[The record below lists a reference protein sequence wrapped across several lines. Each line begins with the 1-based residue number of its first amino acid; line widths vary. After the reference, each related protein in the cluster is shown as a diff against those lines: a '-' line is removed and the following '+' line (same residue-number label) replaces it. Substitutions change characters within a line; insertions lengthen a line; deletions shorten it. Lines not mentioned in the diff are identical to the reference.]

1 MRNQRKN
8 YFIKK
13 GFQTKLTLIILL
25 VTVIVANLV
34 GGLIYGLLTGHEAT
48 RLLAGIFEVRTGDL
62 LLPVIVLSEI
72 IAVLIVAMI
81 GLFVSHTMAGPVY
94 RFERVLDSMSEGDFD
109 CSFQLRHHDEFH
121 EIEDGLNKLIG
132 VLNERMKDVK
142 RESALLAELAKKP
155 GAPAEVAA
163 SAERLE
169 SLLGYFRV
177 SERDADPAGNI

>member
-1 MRNQRKN
+1 MRNKRKN

-25 VTVIVANLV
+25 VTVIVANLC
-34 GGLIYGLLTGHEAT
+34 GGLIYGLLTGHEVT
-48 RLLAGIFEVRTGDL
+48 RFLAGLFEVRSNDL
-62 LLPVIVLSEI
+62 LLPIIILSEI
-72 IAVLIVAMI
+72 IAVVIVAMI

-121 EIEDGLNKLIG
+121 EIEDGLNRLIG
-132 VLNERMKDVK
+132 VVNERMKDVK
-142 RESALLAELAKKP
+142 RESAHLAEITRRK
-155 GAPAEVAA
+155 APAEEIAA

-169 SLLGYFRV
+169 KLLAYFRV
-177 SERDADPAGNI
+177 AETQADPAGNV